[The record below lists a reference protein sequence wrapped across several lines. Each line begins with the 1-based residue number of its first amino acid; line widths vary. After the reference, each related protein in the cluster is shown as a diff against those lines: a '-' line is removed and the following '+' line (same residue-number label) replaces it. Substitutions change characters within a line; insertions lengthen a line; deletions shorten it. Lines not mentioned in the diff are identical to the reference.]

1 MARKTAIF
9 AGVIA
14 VVLALAVAHLWTRLS
29 SAEAIVRAETEA
41 RMLTEQRDSILS
53 VVARNDSLQRELGL
67 VRSTLEA
74 EADFLRARIAALEAE
89 RVETQLTVR
98 RLQRTNELQAR
109 FAATFPEMA
118 ASNWGVTEVVDEV
131 EGVGIEYLMVPL
143 WFSETFLIDH
153 ENSKAYQAQTEAF
166 SSLVNVQDRVV
177 ILQDSVLALERRN
190 REAYQLGYDNAF
202 TLYQNLNR
210 EHIELLR
217 QPRISLGIP
226 GGLLTAAGTFGLG
239 AILGAT
245 GF

>member
-1 MARKTAIF
+1 MAKRMAIV
-9 AGVIA
+9 AGVLA
-14 VVLALAVAHLWTRLS
+14 VVLGIAVAHLWTRLS
-29 SAEAIVRAETEA
+29 SAEAIARAETEA

-53 VVARNDSLQRELGL
+53 VVAQNDSLQRELGL
-67 VRSTLEA
+67 VREALEDEADVLRAQIAFLEA
-74 EADFLRARIAALEAE
+74 Q

-98 RLQRTNELQAR
+98 RLQRSSELQAR

-118 ASNWGVTEVVDEV
+118 ASNWGVTEVVDEE

-153 ENSKAYQAQTEAF
+153 ENALAYQAQTESYA
-166 SSLVNVQDRVV
+166 SLVGVQDRVV
-177 ILQDSVLALERRN
+177 ILQDSVLALERRS
-190 REAYQLGYDNAF
+190 RDAYQLGYDNAF

-210 EHIELLR
+210 EHIALLR

>member
-1 MARKTAIF
+1 MAKKLAGFTAVLAI
-9 AGVIA
+9 
-14 VVLALAVAHLWTRLS
+14 VLALAVAHLWTRLG
-29 SAEAIVRAETEA
+29 AAAAIARAETEA
-41 RMLTEQRDSILS
+41 RMLSEQRDSILS
-53 VVARNDSLQRELGL
+53 VVAQNDSLQRELSY
-67 VRSTLEA
+67 VRNSLEA
-74 EADFLRARIAALEAE
+74 EADLLRSRIASLEAE

-98 RLQRTNELQAR
+98 RLQRSDELQTR
-109 FAATFPEMA
+109 FASTFPEMA
-118 ASNWGVTEVVDEV
+118 ASNWGLTEVVDEV

-153 ENSKAYQAQTEAF
+153 ENAKAYEAQTESYA
-166 SSLVNVQDRVV
+166 SLVGVQDRVV
-177 ILQDSVLALERRN
+177 MLQDSVLALERSSRQ
-190 REAYQLGYDNAF
+190 AYQVGYDNAF

-210 EHIELLR
+210 EHIALLR